1 MNSLV
6 SVIITTKNE
15 QSVIQRLLESI
26 TTQTYHPIEIIV
38 VDNKSIDK
46 TRTIAKKF
54 TKHVYTAGPE
64 RSAQRNYGA
73 KKANGA
79 FLFFLDADME
89 LSKNVVAQ
97 SVKVITK
104 SAKIGM
110 VIVPEISIAQ
120 KYWEKVKAF
129 ERSFYNEGGDEQIDA
144 ARFFKREIFALVG
157 GYDENI
163 TGPEDW
169 DLPEQIRLKGYKSAR
184 IKAWIYHHERINSVW
199 QLGRKKYYYGLRAHT
214 YMSKNKVSVM
224 GAKTIYILRPVFY
237 QKWRKLLQHPLLS
250 VSMFSMLMIE
260 QFCGGWGYLSGRLKK
275 L

>member
-1 MNSLV
+1 
-6 SVIITTKNE
+6 
-15 QSVIQRLLESI
+15 
-26 TTQTYHPIEIIV
+26 
-38 VDNKSIDK
+38 
-46 TRTIAKKF
+46 
-54 TKHVYTAGPE
+54 
-64 RSAQRNYGA
+64 
-73 KKANGA
+73 
-79 FLFFLDADME
+79 
-89 LSKNVVAQ
+89 
-97 SVKVITK
+97 
-104 SAKIGM
+104 M

>member
-15 QSVIQRLLESI
+15 QAVIGRLLESI
-26 TTQTYHPIEIIV
+26 KMQSYPKIEVIV
-38 VDNKSIDK
+38 VDNKSAD
-46 TRTIAKKF
+46 RTKQIAKKY
-54 TKHVYTAGPE
+54 TKLVYNAGPE

-73 KKANGA
+73 KKAKGD

-97 SVKVITK
+97 GVRAIVRSN
-104 SAKIGM
+104 KIGM
-110 VIVPEISIAQ
+110 IVVPEISIAQ

-129 ERSFYNEGGDEQIDA
+129 ERSFYNESGDDKIDA
-144 ARFFKREIFALVG
+144 ARFFKREVFTKVG

-169 DLPEQIRLKGYKSAR
+169 DLPEEIRLKGYRSAR
-184 IKAWIYHHERINSVW
+184 IKAPIYHHERIDSIW
-199 QLGRKKYYYGLRAHT
+199 ELAKKKYYYGLRAHT
-214 YMSKNKVSVM
+214 YMSKHKVSVM
-224 GAKTIYILRPVFY
+224 DAKTIYILRPVFY
-237 QKWRKLLQHPLLS
+237 QKWRKLLQQPQLS
-250 VSMFSMLMIE
+250 ISMFCMLMIE
-260 QFCGGWGYLSGRLKK
+260 QFFGGWGYLSGRLKK